1 MTAMRPAVR
10 GLLLGLAA
18 LWPVVAASQSPSAN
32 TGIYT
37 CVDDRGRRLSA
48 DRPIIECRHK
58 EQQILNRDGSLR
70 AVLPPTLT
78 PEERAAK
85 EARERAAAESKVASA
100 DAARRDRNL
109 LARFPDEAS
118 HNRAREAALDPV
130 RAAMLATEQ
139 RLRELQSER
148 KPLLDEAEFYL
159 GKALPIKLRAA
170 IDANDASVDAQ
181 RAAGAT
187 QETELERI
195 NRLYD
200 AELERLRRLWAGA
213 PPGTVPLS
221 PADRSSAPAAKP

>member
-213 PPGTVPLS
+213 PPGSVPMS
-221 PADRSSAPAAKP
+221 AADRSAPIARP

>member
-200 AELERLRRLWAGA
+200 AELERLRGLWAGA
-213 PPGTVPLS
+213 PPGSVPMS
-221 PADRSSAPAAKP
+221 AADRSAPIARP